1 LKKGKKEASTSNAPG
16 TEPAVPHISTC
27 VAVSD
32 FEAHAKAVLSNKSW
46 IYASSSANSGHSM
59 KGNIDDWSLVTFRP
73 RVLRRVEQVDTQTS
87 ILGHKTQFPFYAS
100 PMGTMGS
107 INTGAEPELVRGAVS
122 KGVHAV
128 VSTAST
134 KTNEQIMQSLVDE
147 QQLLDNRS
155 RSRLFF
161 QFYINVDRH
170 KATDL
175 LRRVKKAGYKGLWI
189 TVDTP
194 ILGKR
199 LADRRLQAQEALEVG
214 LEEEKSREG
223 PENSFAPASGG
234 RPVPGAL
241 SPNTTW
247 EDLVWIREEW
257 DGPIVLKGIQCAEDA
272 KLAVE
277 HGCQGILLSNHGGRQ
292 MHSAPSALT
301 TLLEIRTYYP
311 EVLDKIEIFV
321 DGGVR
326 DGGDVLKALCLGATG
341 VGIGRPLLYAL
352 AAYGSDGVERC
363 IDSKSSCIWFVH
375 YSPFLLLMQGQF
387 YRRSF
392 LSP

>member
-1 LKKGKKEASTSNAPG
+1 MKPGKKEASISPNAPG
-16 TEPAVPHISTC
+16 KEPTVPHVSTC

-32 FEAHAKAVLSNKSW
+32 FEAHAKAVLAKKAW
-46 IYASSSANSGHSM
+46 IYASSSANSGLSM

-73 RVLRRVEQVDTQTS
+73 RVLRRVGQVDTQTS

-100 PMGTMGS
+100 PMGTMGGL
-107 INTGAEPELVRGAVS
+107 NPKAEPELVRGAVRR
-122 KGVHAV
+122 GVHAV

-134 KTNEQIMQSLVDE
+134 KTYEEIMRSLVDE
-147 QQLLDNRS
+147 QQLFDNRS
-155 RSRLFF
+155 PSRLFF
-161 QFYINVDRH
+161 QLYINEDKQ
-170 KATDL
+170 KAIDL
-175 LRRVKKAGYKGLWI
+175 LRGVKKAGYKGLWI

-194 ILGKR
+194 VLGKR
-199 LADRRLQAQEALEVG
+199 LADRRLQAEEALEVG
-214 LEEEKSREG
+214 LEQEKGKEG
-223 PENSFAPASGG
+223 SEDRFAPATGG
-234 RPVPGAL
+234 RAIPGAL

-247 EDLVWIREEW
+247 EDLAWIREEW

-292 MHSAPSALT
+292 IHSAPSALA

-311 EVLDKIEIFV
+311 EVLGKIEILV

-326 DGGDVLKALCLGATG
+326 DGGDVLKALCMGATG

-352 AAYGSDGVERC
+352 AAYGSEGVERC
-363 IDSKSSCIWFVH
+363 IDSESC
-375 YSPFLLLMQGQF
+375 
-387 YRRSF
+387 
-392 LSP
+392 